1 MRLGSAT
8 LRDEVGREQGKAAEN
23 RQDSVYAESIW
34 YWPSPRWEAG
44 DWHGQNLLLL
54 FMSMRWGAQAEWQWQ
69 GKTDRLGEKPVAV
82 PLCLPQIPHGL
93 TQARFRASTVRGR
106 QWTAWA
112 IESALSE
119 FFPFGNTRQILKDV
133 SKGELVS
140 SFIMNS
146 AYISFSLLPPTTQFP
161 HSF

>member
-1 MRLGSAT
+1 MWVKLAHVKFRYLRFSFNAVVLYASRLCHPAG
-8 LRDEVGREQGKAAEN
+8 RGREKTRKSG
-23 RQDSVYAESIW
+23 RESAGLCLTW
-34 YWPSPRWEAG
+34 KWHWPSPRWEAG

-54 FMSMRWGAQAEWQWQ
+54 FMSMRWGAQAEWQWG
-69 GKTDRLGEKPVAV
+69 GKTDRLGEKPAAV

-93 TQARFRASTVRGR
+93 TQARFRPSTVRGR

-133 SKGELVS
+133 S
-140 SFIMNS
+140 I
-146 AYISFSLLPPTTQFP
+146 
-161 HSF
+161 